1 MWHPCTQAV
10 EERVAAEKAAA
21 EKAAAEKAQE
31 KAAAEK
37 KVRPLRRCFGQEPV
51 FFVIVM
57 SGREVVAQG

>member
-1 MWHPCTQAV
+1 
-10 EERVAAEKAAA
+10 VAAEKAAA